1 MNDFGETLRRLRI
14 EKGLSQQQLADHLHV
29 SRPTVANWEVSR
41 RIPDA
46 TMIAPIADAL
56 GVDTGVLLASA
67 EALNE
72 PPNVILVDDK
82 PIILEGGLPI
92 LRQALPG
99 ANVGGCLSG
108 LEVLDYIIEA
118 LIKPLPSLL
127 MFAYFLYCCGED
139 PRKSALMRVLC
150 ALTAAEIAAGLA
162 ALFTGRLGGA
172 PDFAIQMDALTILY
186 FALGLAIVPVSVIA
200 LILRWKKQIGR
211 ASCRERV

>member
-1 MNDFGETLRRLRI
+1 MNNFVETLRRLRI
-14 EKGLSQQQLADHLHV
+14 EKGLSQQQLADHLHA
-29 SRPTVANWEVSR
+29 SRPTVAYWEASR

-56 GVDTGVLLASA
+56 GVD
-67 EALNE
+67 
-72 PPNVILVDDK
+72 
-82 PIILEGGLPI
+82 
-92 LRQALPG
+92 
-99 ANVGGCLSG
+99 
-108 LEVLDYIIEA
+108 IEA

-172 PDFAIQMDALTILY
+172 WAATDLTSIRMTPPEDSHLEFGGGQGAGEVEALDEGAAHIL
-186 FALGLAIVPVSVIA
+186 
-200 LILRWKKQIGR
+200 
-211 ASCRERV
+211 